1 MNLIVQLFCV
11 GDDMWLS
18 SRVAVLKVCTISRPS
33 NQMVYYVIVE
43 PHQVFS
49 YRHRSVC
56 DSCCTSLPF
65 IYIIKVVVTF
75 FFFFHV
81 SVSITNWRSNLT
93 ATNLW
98 TFILNS

>member
-75 FFFFHV
+75 FFFFSCFSFNNKLEIKLDRDQLV
-81 SVSITNWRSNLT
+81 D
-93 ATNLW
+93 
-98 TFILNS
+98 FYFE